1 MTTSAAAAAPSA
13 RGPWPPGVSTTTW
26 QSHAA
31 AHCRRPSRIASERRR
46 GPAGVGTIR
55 AGCPSG
61 VHAQAAASVGAPS
74 KMVRSCSW
82 DGTRGGRPAP
92 PLRGRGVRPVR
103 NAWRTGAGPGA
114 CHTEAAWGP
123 AHQVV
128 CPPGGR
134 PAPGFQID
142 ENRVKRSRQ
151 MDSKGGL
158 AHASLPLDHRENCHG
173 AYRTACGPR
182 AARAGRTSCTGSAV
196 CTGGAACT
204 ACPGCTVNTVT
215 AVRSGRPFTGC

>member
-61 VHAQAAASVGAPS
+61 VHAHAAASVGAPS

-103 NAWRTGAGPGA
+103 RAWRTGAGPGA

-128 CPPGGR
+128 APPQG
-134 PAPGFQID
+134 
-142 ENRVKRSRQ
+142 
-151 MDSKGGL
+151 SK
-158 AHASLPLDHRENCHG
+158 ST
-173 AYRTACGPR
+173 RTASSA
-182 AARAGRTSCTGSAV
+182 AARWTARVDLPTPPFHWTIVKTATVRTVPHVDPVRHALGVPPAQTPPYVQAV
-196 CTGGAACT
+196 H
-204 ACPGCTVNTVT
+204 PVPRVPE
-215 AVRSGRPFTGC
+215 VRGIP